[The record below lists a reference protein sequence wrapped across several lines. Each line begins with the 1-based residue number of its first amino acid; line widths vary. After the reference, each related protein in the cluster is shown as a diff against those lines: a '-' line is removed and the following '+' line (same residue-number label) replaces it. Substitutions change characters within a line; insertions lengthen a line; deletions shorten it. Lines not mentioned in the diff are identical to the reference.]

1 VKKFILV
8 DDNFE
13 KFRQR
18 APPMAQQKH
27 PVIIIGGGPAGAA
40 TAMYLLRRGIRP
52 VIIERDIF
60 PRYHVGESLTGATS
74 VALRDLGLGDAL
86 DAQRYPIKHGVTFYG
101 TNAKLAS
108 WLPIKR
114 RNNENIQVPN
124 QTWNVMRSTFDE
136 ILFNGAL
143 ERGAEWIRAT
153 AVAPIRK
160 DDQVVGLSVRTPG
173 GATENLFSDV
183 LIDASGSA
191 TFLANHKVTGPK
203 LPGNY
208 DKQIALYTL
217 FSGTI
222 RDSGSELHEQPGNT
236 LLFYSKKNHWAW
248 FIPVGDELTSVG
260 VVFPA
265 EYFKQSGL
273 SKEEMVL
280 RECRTM
286 NAALSER
293 LPDLTFRE
301 QVHASPNFSYRVMN
315 YTGKGFLCVGDAH
328 RFTDPIFAFGIFFG
342 VQEGEFAAEAAA
354 RFLSGETKT
363 NGNPFKDYEPLCDQ
377 GADIAQDFVD
387 CLWDYRLAF
396 QRMVA
401 YKYREAIIDVF
412 AGRVYGEI
420 GASNPAAIA
429 TRKLLARK
437 NEVNQGATTESMLL
451 SAA

>member
-1 VKKFILV
+1 
-8 DDNFE
+8 
-13 KFRQR
+13 
-18 APPMAQQKH
+18 MAQQKR
-27 PVIIIGGGPAGAA
+27 PVIIIGGGPAGAV

-52 VIIERDIF
+52 VIIERDVF

-74 VALRDLGLGDAL
+74 VALRELGLGDAL
-86 DAQRYPIKHGVTFYG
+86 EAQGYPIKHGVTFYG
-101 TNAKLAS
+101 TNGKNAF
-108 WLPIKR
+108 WVPIKR

-124 QTWNVMRSTFDE
+124 QTWNVMRSTFDK
-136 ILFNGAL
+136 ILFNAAL

-153 AVAPIRK
+153 AIAPIRE
-160 DDQVVGLSVRTPG
+160 DDRVIGLSIQRPDRPI
-173 GATENLFSDV
+173 ENLFSDV

-203 LPGNY
+203 LRGNY
-208 DKQIALYTL
+208 DKQIALFTQ

-222 RDSGSELHEQPGNT
+222 RDSGSEAHERPGNT
-236 LLFYSKKNHWAW
+236 LLFYEKKNHWAW

-265 EYFKQSGL
+265 EYFKQAGL

-301 QVHASPNFSYRVMN
+301 QIYAAPNFSYRVMN

-328 RFTDPIFAFGIFFG
+328 RFIDPIFAFGIFFG
-342 VQEGEFAAEAAA
+342 IQEGEFAAEAIAG
-354 RFLSGETKT
+354 FLSGETKT
-363 NGNPFKDYEPLCDQ
+363 YGNPFKDYETLCDQ
-377 GADIAQDFVD
+377 GNDIAQDFID
-387 CLWDYRLAF
+387 CLWDYPLAF
-396 QRMVA
+396 QRMVV
-401 YKYREAIIDVF
+401 YKHREAIIDLF

-420 GASNPAAIA
+420 GDSNPAGIAMHKLLSSKNAISQQAKTESTVAIA
-429 TRKLLARK
+429 YGVVAWLLMQ
-437 NEVNQGATTESMLL
+437 VL